1 MTQGE
6 ALDIMKTGANVFLTG
21 EPGSGKTHT
30 LSAYIRW
37 LTERG
42 IEPSVTASTGV
53 AATHVGGMTIHSW
66 AGIGILDELGPQD
79 LDRILSKEHVVKR
92 IQKTKVLILDEI
104 SMLSGGTLSMVDEI
118 MRMARHDSRAFGG
131 VQIVFCGDFF
141 QLPPITRG
149 GRTTEFAFSSSAW
162 RNAMPLTCYLT
173 EQHRQEDDVF
183 LDVLSSIRNGSFDHT
198 HASTLLSRSHDGE
211 EEIQTDIPRLFTHNL
226 DVDSINDK
234 QLATLSSTPHHFVM
248 EETGSTVLT
257 DGLKRGCLSPSKLTL
272 KKGAIVMCTK
282 NNAAAGY
289 VNGTLGVVID
299 FAKPSGEPI
308 IETRDGREMVIARSE
323 WVIEENGKIKAK
335 IAQIPLRL
343 AWAITIH
350 KSQGMSMD
358 AAAIDLSKTF
368 EYGQGYVA
376 LSRVRS
382 LAGLTLLGWSESAT
396 ALHPEILQM
405 DERFRE
411 ESDAAIEAF
420 ETLREEGDLA
430 IMQKNFIHASGGSLD
445 VKEPG
450 IKEKKKST
458 YDETFEL
465 LVEGIPLAEIAKVRK
480 LTVGTVADHAE
491 KLIEVGRLDAGLL
504 LARIPAKLIAA
515 LPDIHSKFEELGIDK
530 LAPVYHSL
538 NGKFSYDDLKISRI
552 LFDATQ
558 ESEVY

>member
-6 ALDIMKTGANVFLTG
+6 ALDILKTGANVFLTG

-30 LSAYIRW
+30 LTAYIKW

-42 IEPSVTASTGV
+42 IEPAVTASTGI

-66 AGIGILDELGPQD
+66 SGIGILDELSAHD

-104 SMLSGGTLSMVDEI
+104 SMLSAGTLSMVDEI
-118 MRMARHDSRAFGG
+118 MRTARHDSRAFGG

-149 GRTTEFAFSSSAW
+149 GRTTEFAFSSGAW

-183 LDVLSSIRNGSFDHT
+183 LDVLSAIRDGSFDHT
-198 HASTLLSRSHDGE
+198 HASTLLARSHDGE
-211 EEIQTDIPRLFTHNL
+211 EEISTDIPRLFTHNA
-226 DVDSINDK
+226 DVDSINEK
-234 QLATLSSTPHHFVM
+234 QLGTLTTTPHHFSM
-248 EETGSTVLT
+248 EESGSSALIE
-257 DGLKRGCLSPSKLTL
+257 GLKRGCLSPSKLTL

-282 NNAAAGY
+282 NSAAGGY
-289 VNGTLGVVID
+289 VNGTLGTVVD

-308 IETRDGREMVIARSE
+308 IETHDGREICIASSD

-335 IAQIPLRL
+335 ISQIPLRL

-358 AAAIDLSKTF
+358 VAAIDLSKTF

-382 LAGLTLLGWSESAT
+382 LSGLTLLGWSESAT
-396 ALHPEILQM
+396 TLHPEILHM

-411 ESDAAIEAF
+411 ESAAASEAF
-420 ETLREEGDLA
+420 DTLREEGDLTL
-430 IMQKNFIHASGGSLD
+430 MQKNFVHASGGSVD
-445 VKEPG
+445 IQAPG
-450 IKEKKKST
+450 EKIKKKTT
-458 YDETFEL
+458 YDETLEL
-465 LVEGIPLAEIAKVRK
+465 LLSGTPLIDIATLRK
-480 LTVGTVADHAE
+480 LTIGTVADHAE
-491 KLIEVGRLDAGLL
+491 KLISSGRLDAATL
-504 LARIPAKLIAA
+504 LARIPAKLVAS
-515 LPDIHSKFEELGIDK
+515 LPDIHAVFEERGVEK
-530 LAPVYHSL
+530 LAPVYHAL
-538 NGKFSYDDLKISRI
+538 HGKYSYDDLKVSRI
-552 LFDATQ
+552 FFTVTT
-558 ESEVY
+558 ETEVF